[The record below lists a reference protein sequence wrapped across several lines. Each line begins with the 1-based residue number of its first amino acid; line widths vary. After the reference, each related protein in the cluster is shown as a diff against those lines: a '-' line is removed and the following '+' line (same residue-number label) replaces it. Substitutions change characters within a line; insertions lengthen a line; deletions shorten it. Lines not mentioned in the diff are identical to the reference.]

1 MNYIEWAEEYDL
13 NALRV
18 KSVIDRKKQLL
29 NDQKLTADSRKK
41 LCDDIKAYRR
51 IYYEL
56 KEIGVTLRDRAKGSV
71 REA

>member
-29 NDQKLTADSRKK
+29 NDQKLTADTRKR
-41 LCDDIKAYRR
+41 LNDEIKAYRR
-51 IYYEL
+51 IYREL
-56 KEIGVTLRDRAKGSV
+56 SDIGDLLRRRAQVYV